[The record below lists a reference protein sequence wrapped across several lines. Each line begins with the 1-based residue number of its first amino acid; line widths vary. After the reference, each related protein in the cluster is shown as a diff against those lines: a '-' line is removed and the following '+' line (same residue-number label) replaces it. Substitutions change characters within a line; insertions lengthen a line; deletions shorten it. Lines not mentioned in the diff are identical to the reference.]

1 MTALNEIIDPDGDTL
16 IIIPYTTSSSETT
29 DASETTHSHEGTDTD
44 TVTETRFKVSRNHLT
59 VASRRAKRMFQG
71 EYLETQKSE
80 IDGCYH
86 WKFEPIFDPEALGIV
101 LRIMHAS
108 NQNLPDNV
116 TLEMLVSIGKIVDDL
131 QCHEAL
137 SFFVKVWTSRIG
149 QPIPHY
155 MCKSLIQWIF
165 VASVF
170 KFDEYLRKAT
180 RVALMDSTGHIDSLG
195 LPIISDIIDK
205 IEKKRHDLLKDLADQ
220 LHSSLQNLCSGSHCN
235 EPQFYCD
242 LDQWER
248 YTYHCRHLQREIIMV
263 LASLSNWRA
272 QWFPPKPK
280 FTEQDVPA
288 QNGRVFL
295 VTGGNAGI
303 GYELVKMLYGTGATI
318 YMTSRSID
326 RAESAIKT
334 ITSLSPPP
342 SNPGTIK
349 PLCLDLNDLESVQH
363 AAETF
368 VQQESRLDVLWNNAG
383 TGGTAVEM
391 GAKTKQGLETMV
403 GSHCVAA
410 LLFTQLLIPQL
421 RAAAASSARKSSR
434 VVWTSSFLAE
444 AVTPT
449 NGIDFDFLKEG
460 SSDRVQNY
468 GVSKLGNWM
477 LSREMT
483 TRYAEDGIISVTQN
497 PGNLKAG
504 AYAGTPAVAMFLM
517 KIFLHDP
524 KLGAYTELYSGLSP
538 DITNENNGC
547 YIIPWGRIRS
557 DDDCPRRDIMRA
569 MTPQSAGGL
578 GYTGK
583 FWDWC
588 ERQWQPFVG
597 DVFPG

>member
-1 MTALNEIIDPDGDTL
+1 
-16 IIIPYTTSSSETT
+16 
-29 DASETTHSHEGTDTD
+29 
-44 TVTETRFKVSRNHLT
+44 
-59 VASRRAKRMFQG
+59 
-71 EYLETQKSE
+71 
-80 IDGCYH
+80 
-86 WKFEPIFDPEALGIV
+86 
-101 LRIMHAS
+101 
-108 NQNLPDNV
+108 
-116 TLEMLVSIGKIVDDL
+116 
-131 QCHEAL
+131 
-137 SFFVKVWTSRIG
+137 
-149 QPIPHY
+149 
-155 MCKSLIQWIF
+155 
-165 VASVF
+165 
-170 KFDEYLRKAT
+170 
-180 RVALMDSTGHIDSLG
+180 
-195 LPIISDIIDK
+195 
-205 IEKKRHDLLKDLADQ
+205 
-220 LHSSLQNLCSGSHCN
+220 
-235 EPQFYCD
+235 
-242 LDQWER
+242 
-248 YTYHCRHLQREIIMV
+248 MV

-272 QWFPPKPK
+272 QWFPPKPR

-288 QNGRVFL
+288 QNGRVFI

-334 ITSLSPPP
+334 ITSLNPPP

-349 PLCLDLNDLESVQH
+349 PLCLDLNDLNSVTN

-368 VQQESRLDVLWNNAG
+368 TQQESRLDVLWNNAG
-383 TGGTAVEM
+383 TGGTAVEI
-391 GAKTKQGLETMV
+391 GAKTKQGLEPMV
-403 GSHCVAA
+403 GMHCVAA

-449 NGIDFDFLKEG
+449 NGIDFDFLKDG

-468 GVSKLGNWM
+468 GVSKMGNWM

-483 TRYAEDGIISVTQN
+483 NRYAEDGIISITQN

-517 KIFLHDP
+517 KAFLHDP

-538 DITNENNGC
+538 DITSENNGC
-547 YIIPWGRIRS
+547 YVIPWGRIRS
-557 DDDCPRRDIMRA
+557 DDDCPRRDIIRA